1 MNLKMNF
8 FNGQTFKNYF
18 SSRNR
23 SLTKD
28 QQLILE
34 LYQEKIS
41 IESFFELEK
50 LNDFN
55 LKSLEI
61 GFGTGEKL
69 LQSAISYPDNLFI
82 GIEYYKK
89 GIAQLLLN
97 IEKHKLKNIRLF
109 YGDAFDYLKLLKTNF
124 LDEVLI
130 MFPDP
135 WPKKRHQKRRLV
147 NGDFLKKIFK
157 ILKKNGKFIFSTD
170 NISYFEN
177 VKTILKNT
185 PKIKIKIIK
194 RVITIKTK
202 YYLKAERKR
211 NKINSLMFFN

>member
-1 MNLKMNF
+1 MKKKLYFGRVKSRKISKIKQHNFKYFQKKNNINKLNLK
-8 FNGQTFKNYF
+8 K
-18 SSRNR
+18 
-23 SLTKD
+23 K
-28 QQLILE
+28 LILE
-34 LYQEKIS
+34 
-41 IESFFELEK
+41 
-50 LNDFN
+50 
-55 LKSLEI
+55 
-61 GFGTGEKL
+61 
-69 LQSAISYPDNLFI
+69 I
-82 GIEYYKK
+82 GIGMGENLIHLSKK
-89 GIAQLLLN
+89 NTQTN
-97 IEKHKLKNIRLF
+97 IIGVDPFMNGMVNVSDYSINNNIKNI
-109 YGDAFDYLKLLKTNF
+109 YLYPFVFQKFLNKFKKLRFN
-124 LDEVLI
+124 EIYVL
-130 MFPDP
+130 FPDP

-147 NGDFLKKIFK
+147 NSDFLKKIFK